1 MDKKGWIGFGIC
13 LVLLLVWQIYV
24 EYHYVRNQPTQSEQS
39 PSSLPQSSASEELST
54 NAPAPKDH
62 EESPVLSPLESFE
75 KSPALG
81 KETLS
86 YLEND
91 KIRVALTSW
100 GGAIQNIEL
109 KEHFFRGPKGREN
122 ILLNRFDEEPLL
134 NLSGWDGKYHLSG
147 YQSETKEGK
156 VIFKRDLSGG
166 VSLERVFTL
175 GQDYQIIMEQRLV
188 NKSSA
193 SVNLPAS
200 RLNIG
205 LASPIHA
212 KDAIQTLAANWLTL
226 KGARFGRIGLPDF
239 NPAGFLGLF
248 YWRGP
253 RTVITSPTESLRWA
267 AVKNQY
273 FTIVVIPPSSLP
285 PFQIEAIPVE
295 LSQFPLE
302 QQGQSRIPVGLKAW
316 ARFSELSLEPNSIL
330 SVQFKVY
337 SGPKEYARLH
347 KLGDHIEK
355 VMEYG
360 MWGWVVKPLVWCMVH
375 FHSFIPNYGLDIIL
389 FTLLLKGIF
398 WPLQSSANRN
408 MKAMQALSPKLKEL
422 QARYKDQPDKM
433 QAEMMKLYREYGV
446 NPLGG
451 CLPMLVQVPIF
462 IGFYTMLQGSVEL
475 RNQSFLWIKDL
486 TQPDTV
492 YHLSMLNLDIN
503 PLPLIMVG
511 TQILL
516 SRMTP
521 QASDN
526 PQLKVFQWMP
536 VFFLVFFYNFASAL
550 SLYWTVNNLV
560 TIVQTYRNLKKPL
573 PVLHRVKKHKASH
586 KISLLK

>member
-1 MDKKGWIGFGIC
+1 MDKKGWIGFGIS
-13 LVLLLVWQIYV
+13 LVLLLAWQIYV
-24 EYHYVRNQPTQSEQS
+24 EYHYVRQQPAPAESTFSEETS
-39 PSSLPQSSASEELST
+39 PDQQSSKT
-54 NAPAPKDH
+54 P
-62 EESPVLSPLESFE
+62 EESQTLGPLESFE
-75 KSPALG
+75 KSPDLG
-81 KETLS
+81 KEIIS

-91 KIRVALTSW
+91 KIRVSFTSW
-100 GGAIQNIEL
+100 GGGIQNIEL
-109 KEHFFRGPKGREN
+109 KEHFFRGPNGKEN

-134 NLSGWDGKYHLSG
+134 NLSGWDAKYNLSG
-147 YQSETKEGK
+147 YQSESKEGK
-156 VIFKRDLSGG
+156 VFFRRNLTNG
-166 VSLERVFTL
+166 VTLERIFTL
-175 GQDYQIIMEQRLV
+175 SQDYQIMMEQRLI
-188 NKSSA
+188 NRSS
-193 SVNLPAS
+193 LPVTLPKY
-200 RLNIG
+200 RINMG
-205 LASPIHA
+205 LASPIHV
-212 KDAIQTLAANWLTL
+212 KDAVQSMAVNWLTL

-239 NPAGFLGLF
+239 NAAGFLGLF

-253 RTVITSPTESLRWA
+253 RTVIDSPNEPLRWV

-273 FTIVVIPPSSLP
+273 FTIVVSPPSSLP
-285 PFQIEAIPVE
+285 PIQVEAVPVE
-295 LSQFPLE
+295 LSQFPSE
-302 QQGQSRIPVGLKAW
+302 REGQNIKPVGIKAW
-316 ARFSELSLEPNSIL
+316 AYFPEMSIETNSIL
-330 SVQFKVY
+330 SVQFKTY
-337 SGPKEYARLH
+337 GGPKEYARLK
-347 KLGDHIEK
+347 KLGDHIDR

-398 WPLQSSANRN
+398 WPLQSKANRN

-451 CLPMLVQVPIF
+451 CLPMLVQIPIF

-475 RNQSFLWIKDL
+475 RNQSFLWIRDL

-492 YHLSMLNLDIN
+492 FRIPSVGLDIN

-521 QASDN
+521 QASEN

-536 VFFLVFFYNFASAL
+536 VFFLFFFYNFASAL

-560 TIVQTYRNLKKPL
+560 TIVQTYRNLKKPV
-573 PVLHRVKKHKASH
+573 PVLHRVKKQKSPH
-586 KISLLK
+586 KISLMK

>member
-1 MDKKGWIGFGIC
+1 MDKKGWIGFGIS
-13 LVLLLVWQIYV
+13 LVLLLAWQIYV
-24 EYHYVRNQPTQSEQS
+24 EYRYVRQQPSPVEQT
-39 PSSLPQSSASEELST
+39 PSALPNSSEETASGQQPLNNQQENQT
-54 NAPAPKDH
+54 
-62 EESPVLSPLESFE
+62 LGPLESFE
-75 KSPALG
+75 KSPDLG
-81 KETLS
+81 KEIVH

-91 KIRVALTSW
+91 KIRVAFTSW

-109 KEHFFRGPKGREN
+109 KEHFFRGPKGKEN

-134 NLSGWDGKYHLSG
+134 NLSGWDSKYNLSG
-147 YQSETKEGK
+147 YQSESKEGK
-156 VIFKRDLSGG
+156 IFFRRDLPGG
-166 VSLERVFTL
+166 VTVERIFFL
-175 GQDYQIIMEQRLV
+175 GQDYQVIMEQRLINRSSLPVTLPRYRV
-188 NKSSA
+188 N
-193 SVNLPAS
+193 V
-200 RLNIG
+200 G
-205 LASPIHA
+205 LASPIHI
-212 KDAIQTLAANWLTL
+212 KEAIQNLAVNWLTL
-226 KGARFGRIGLPDF
+226 KGSRFGRIGLPDF
-239 NPAGFLGLF
+239 NAAGFLGLF

-253 RTVITSPTESLRWA
+253 RTVISSPNEPLRWV

-273 FTIVVIPPSSLP
+273 FAIVVSPPSTLP
-285 PFQIEAIPVE
+285 PIQIEAIPVE

-302 QQGQSRIPVGLKAW
+302 QSSQAQVPVGIKAW
-316 ARFSELSLEPNSIL
+316 AYFPELSLQPNSIL
-330 SVQFKVY
+330 SVQFKTY
-337 SGPKEYARLH
+337 GGPKEYARLK
-347 KLGDHIEK
+347 KLGDQIDR

-398 WPLQSSANRN
+398 WPLQSKANRN

-451 CLPMLVQVPIF
+451 CLPMLVQIPIF

-475 RNQSFLWIKDL
+475 RNQSFLWIRDL
-486 TQPDTV
+486 TQPDTIF
-492 YHLSMLNLDIN
+492 HIPTLGLDIN

-573 PVLHRVKKHKASH
+573 PVLHRVKKQKPSH
-586 KISLLK
+586 KISMIKR